1 MGSPRLEVPIKG
13 VYFSKPS
20 SLNQIKLVVKLP
32 HEKDSILMPEN
43 KEEGMIG
50 GKVCWLFHLERH
62 RYSFHQS
69 SGSSFCT
76 LFVNLENRMESTFF
90 LIKLNE
96 TRSPA
101 FPGVHFQNQ
110 G

>member
-1 MGSPRLEVPIKG
+1 MS
-13 VYFSKPS
+13 
-20 SLNQIKLVVKLP
+20 

-50 GKVCWLFHLERH
+50 GEVCWLFHPERH

-76 LFVNLENRMESTFF
+76 LFVNLENRMKSTFF

-96 TRSPA
+96 TRTPPISSLSRRA
-101 FPGVHFQNQ
+101 FPKPRLKSK
-110 G
+110 